1 MWYLYGLSLGWI
13 LGISCMGNPLPE
25 SLQMSL
31 YLSLI
36 FIVFISLATTLKWKL
51 TKHVIIKTIFNL
63 SLCLSIFM
71 GGWHYADHALEQ
83 RLKLRLQH
91 VEQVNALVYVN
102 TISQIST
109 DVDQQLRI
117 KQNVWLL
124 NSVTQPIKISVNLKQ
139 GQLPLALGKYYQISG
154 KLKPAHSYA
163 VAGAFDKERWFLQEN
178 IMGSLNAQFVQPI
191 DATVVSRL
199 GYTRFV
205 QKNNAFGAVIRL
217 SIEEKRLSFR
227 EMIQNSSLQQKG
239 LLLALLTGDESL
251 LSDDTQNL
259 FQRLGISHLLAISG
273 PHVLIFAMLF
283 CFIFQRIIEKFR
295 PEFYLKCPRPY
306 LLIIPFWVCV
316 ALYTAFV
323 GFEIPALR
331 TLLTVSLCSMLI
343 WFRQSL
349 SALKMLLISASILL
363 WIDPFSILSA
373 AFWLS
378 YGACF
383 ILIRV
388 YQTLQQQPHDYQT
401 NTQKIVFYLKVL
413 IESQWKVFIA
423 LFPLVI
429 FIFQKVAWVAPL
441 SNLFAIPLIGAVVV
455 PLEVI
460 GACLSLFY
468 VPLGKVFFYVA
479 DWVLSFL
486 LHILVILDQL
496 FAQHLQWFA
505 FTPLMI
511 VCLAT
516 AIFILFLPRGV
527 ISKAWVAVCSIPLIF
542 PQQKQSDFSLTI
554 LDVAQGQAI
563 FLNLPTQKMM
573 IDTGGSFDETKFS
586 LGRQLI
592 VPYLK
597 RQGIQQLDQVILS
610 HLDQDHSGAFPA
622 IAEQVKVKQVF
633 SNENDGRFKQENFHY
648 CYAGQVWQYDQV
660 KIEILSPPENSLS
673 NVASQQNEL
682 SCVVYIQVK
691 NAKNQQNFLIMGDAG
706 WEAEFDLLQHYPNLD
721 VDVLVLG
728 HHGSQHSS
736 AYAFLETLKPKLA
749 VISVGFDNRYGHP
762 HPIVLARL
770 KALNIPVVNT
780 IEQGSIQFQLD
791 AQHMMQMSNYRDS
804 KKWLI
809 R

>member
-13 LGISCMGNPLPE
+13 LGICCMGNPLPE
-25 SLQMSL
+25 SLQMLL

-36 FIVFISLATTLKWKL
+36 FIVFISLVTALKWKL
-51 TKHVIIKTIFNL
+51 TKHVIIKTIFHLN
-63 SLCLSIFM
+63 LCLSVFM
-71 GGWHYADHALEQ
+71 GGWHYADHALER
-83 RLKLRLQH
+83 RLKLRVQH
-91 VEQVNALVYVN
+91 IEHVNALVYVN

-124 NSVTQPIKISVNLKQ
+124 NFSAQPIKISVNLKQ
-139 GQLPLALGKYYQISG
+139 GQMPLVLGKYYQISG

-163 VAGAFDKERWFLQEN
+163 VAGTFDKERWFLQEN
-178 IMGSLNAQFVQPI
+178 IMGSLNAQFVEPI
-191 DATVVSRL
+191 DATQVSGL
-199 GYTRFV
+199 GYAHFV
-205 QKNNAFGAVIRL
+205 QNNNSFDTVIRL
-217 SIEEKRLSFR
+217 NIEEKRLSFR
-227 EMIQNSSLQQKG
+227 QMIQNSSLQQKG

-251 LSDDTQNL
+251 LSSDTQNL

-283 CFIFQRIIEKFR
+283 CFIFQGIIQKFR

-306 LLIIPFWVCV
+306 LLIIPFLACV

-331 TLLTVSLCSMLI
+331 TLLTVSLCSFLI

-388 YQTLQQQPHDYQT
+388 YQTLQQQPYDHQT
-401 NTQKIVFYLKVL
+401 INQKIIFYLKVL

-441 SNLFAIPLIGAVVV
+441 SNVFAIPLIGAVVV

-468 VPLGKVFFYVA
+468 MPLGKAFFYVA
-479 DWVLSFL
+479 DGFLSL
-486 LHILVILDQL
+486 LLYILTILDQL

-511 VCLAT
+511 VCLT
-516 AIFILFLPRGV
+516 VAIFILFLPRGV
-527 ISKAWVAVCSIPLIF
+527 ISKAWVAVCCIPLVF
-542 PQQKQSDFSLTI
+542 PQQKQPDFSLTV

-563 FLNLPTQKMM
+563 FINLPTQKIMV
-573 IDTGGSFDETKFS
+573 DTGGSFDETKFS
-586 LGRQLI
+586 IGRQVL

-597 RQGIQQLDQVILS
+597 RQGVQQLDQVILS
-610 HLDQDHSGAFPA
+610 HLDQDHSGAFAA
-622 IAEQVKVKQVF
+622 IAKEIKVKQVF
-633 SNENDGRFKQENFHY
+633 SNEDDGRFQHENFHY
-648 CYAGQVWQYDQV
+648 CYAGQIWQYDQV
-660 KIEILSPPENSLS
+660 KVEILSPPKASLS

-706 WEAEFDLLQHYPNLD
+706 WETEFDLLQHYPNLD

-749 VISVGFDNRYGHP
+749 VISAGFDNRYGHP

-770 KALNIPVVNT
+770 KALKIPVVNT

-791 AQHMMQMSNYRDS
+791 AQHAMQMSNDRDS

>member
-1 MWYLYGLSLGWI
+1 MWYVYLLSLSWI
-13 LGISCMGNPLPE
+13 IGISCMGSAIPNQLNIVLFF
-25 SLQMSL
+25 SLICIVLIALSAIL
-31 YLSLI
+31 KWTLSHFTISKILLHLSLGLST
-36 FIVFISLATTLKWKL
+36 FIAAWF
-51 TKHVIIKTIFNL
+51 
-63 SLCLSIFM
+63 
-71 GGWHYADHALEQ
+71 YADHALEQ
-83 RLKLRLQH
+83 RLKLRVQEVSNVSALIY
-91 VEQVNALVYVN
+91 VDKMSQVSMDA
-102 TISQIST
+102 
-109 DVDQQLRI
+109 DQQVRI
-117 KQNVWLL
+117 KQNAWLV
-124 NSVTQPIKISVNLKQ
+124 NATIQPIKISVYLKQ
-139 GQLPLALGKYYQISG
+139 GQMPLELGQYYEISG

-178 IMGSLNAQFVQPI
+178 IMGSLNAQFIQPI
-191 DATVVSRL
+191 DAHQVSAL
-199 GYTRFV
+199 GYANFV
-205 QKNNAFGAVIRL
+205 QKNSSWWSGFRL
-217 SIEEKRLSFR
+217 GIETQRLSFR
-227 EMIQNSSLQQKG
+227 KIIENSTLQQKG

-251 LSDDTQNL
+251 LSSDTQNL

-283 CFIFQRIIEKFR
+283 CFVFQRGIQKFC
-295 PEFYLKCPRPY
+295 PHFYLKIPRPY
-306 LLIIPFWVCV
+306 LLILPFLACV

-331 TLLTVSLCSMLI
+331 TLLTVSLCGALI

-349 SALKMLLISASILL
+349 SALKMLLLSACILL

-388 YQTLQQQPHDYQT
+388 YQTLQQQTHEYQT
-401 NTQKIVFYLKVL
+401 FSQKIVFYLKVL
-413 IESQWKVFIA
+413 VESQWKVFIA

-441 SNLFAIPLIGAVVV
+441 SNLFAIPLIGAVIV

-460 GACLSLFY
+460 GACLSLLY
-468 VPLGKVFFYVA
+468 TPLGKIFFVVA
-479 DWVLSFL
+479 DLILSIL
-486 LHILVILDQL
+486 LQILNILDQI
-496 FAQHLQWFA
+496 FSNNLQWFA

-511 VCLAT
+511 ICLAV

-527 ISKAWVAVCSIPLIF
+527 VSKAWVAICCIPLIF
-542 PQQKQSDFSLTI
+542 PQQKQSDFTLTV

-563 FLNLPTQKMM
+563 FVNLPKQKIM
-573 IDTGGSFDETKFS
+573 IDTGGSFDEAKFS
-586 LGRQLI
+586 IGRQVV

-597 RQGIQQLDQVILS
+597 QQGVYQLDQVILS

-622 IAEQVKVKQVF
+622 IAEEIKVKQVL
-633 SNENDGRFKQENFHY
+633 SNENDGRFAKENFSY
-648 CYAGQVWQYDQV
+648 CHAGQVWQYDQV
-660 KIEILSPPENSLS
+660 KIEVLAPSENSLS

-682 SCVVYIQVK
+682 SCIVYIQVQH
-691 NAKNQQNFLIMGDAG
+691 AKNNQNILIMGDAG
-706 WEAEFDLLQHYPNLD
+706 WEAEFDLLQHYPNLK

-749 VISVGFDNRYGHP
+749 VISAGFDNRYGHP

-791 AQHMMQMSNYRDS
+791 DQYNMQMTHYRSS
-804 KKWLI
+804 KLWLV